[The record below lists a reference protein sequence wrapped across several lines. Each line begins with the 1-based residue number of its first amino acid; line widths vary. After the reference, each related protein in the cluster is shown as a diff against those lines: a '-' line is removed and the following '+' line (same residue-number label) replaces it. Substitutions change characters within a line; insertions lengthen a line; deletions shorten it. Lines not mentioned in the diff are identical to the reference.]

1 MRAGAGVRRAQ
12 GPFLLPAR
20 VVLLVAGLI
29 AVALGTFTLLHDYH
43 AGQVDRLYTILALLS
58 GLVWLAC
65 IGLGFM
71 GYRFGVFGAGAIAFV
86 QFGVLASTHF
96 VSGAGA
102 LGTFVKH
109 EGLPVATVAM
119 ALVPACALVVMS
131 AAVSWTNPSARNPR
145 QETIALLLAS
155 LLGAVFVILQA
166 TDGVHRTDFGTAN
179 TEDGAFAAAI
189 VASLW
194 LAGGLWIGRVRR
206 TGALLIVVAT
216 LEMALAILLE
226 AALGFLG
233 YSIPPPEPS
242 WGNLLSGY
250 EEALLRNQAYLV
262 AFPALALVTTA
273 LSPWEPTTTSTR
285 FRASGASRSGSRAMT
300 RIGSV
305 FASRSVRTREPILP
319 VGVVTTII
327 ACLLLWKYY
336 SNATLSALIPL
347 GKPVIIPP

>member
-109 EGLPVATVAM
+109 EGIPVATVAM

-216 LEMALAILLE
+216 FIVWYSFVTLHLVKGGTSVREIASTSGVIWALISAAATVLAGASFVVALTLL
-226 AALGFLG
+226 
-233 YSIPPPEPS
+233 
-242 WGNLLSGY
+242 
-250 EEALLRNQAYLV
+250 
-262 AFPALALVTTA
+262 ALALVRPGRSKQPQTA
-273 LSPWEPTTTSTR
+273 PAAQ
-285 FRASGASRSGSRAMT
+285 RASR
-300 RIGSV
+300 
-305 FASRSVRTREPILP
+305 
-319 VGVVTTII
+319 
-327 ACLLLWKYY
+327 
-336 SNATLSALIPL
+336 
-347 GKPVIIPP
+347 